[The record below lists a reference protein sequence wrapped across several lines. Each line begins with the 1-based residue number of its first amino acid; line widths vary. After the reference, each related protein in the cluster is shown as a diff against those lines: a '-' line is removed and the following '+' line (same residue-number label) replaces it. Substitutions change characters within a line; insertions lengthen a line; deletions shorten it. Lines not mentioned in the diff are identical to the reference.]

1 MKRIVL
7 LSATLV
13 FGILISLQVS
23 AQCEPDT
30 VTCEDI
36 GDPGQFC
43 PLKLPHAGL
52 NVLYDETVTVI
63 PPGTYMFGQTQ
74 LTILYIRIDS
84 VKNMPPGIDYFPNAD
99 ILYPDTAYC
108 IQLTGTPTEVG
119 VDTFKIYITALVDIL
134 GGIEYQVVD
143 DSSIVLRVVEV
154 LGTDPRQITEF
165 KVTQNVPNPF
175 SDFTRMAYYT
185 PSEERVELCVY
196 NILGLR
202 VHQESEMVPPGEHHF
217 AFDGRNLEPGI
228 YLYSVASRDAWFTGK
243 LIKSR

>member
-13 FGILISLQVS
+13 FGTLISIQLS
-23 AQCEPDT
+23 AQCAPDT
-30 VTCEDI
+30 VNCEDI

-74 LTILYIRIDS
+74 LTILHIRIDS

-99 ILYPDTAYC
+99 IMYPDTAYC

-119 VDTFKIYITALVDIL
+119 VDTFNIYITAMVDIL

-154 LGTDPRQITEF
+154 LGTDPKQITEF
-165 KVTQNVPNPF
+165 KVNPNVPNPF
-175 SDFTRMAYYT
+175 SDFTRMAYFS

-196 NILGLR
+196 NILGVR
-202 VHQESEMVPPGEHHF
+202 VHQESEIVAPGEHHF

-228 YLYSVASRDAWFTGK
+228 YLYSVASSDAWFTGK

>member
-13 FGILISLQVS
+13 FGTLISIQLS
-23 AQCEPDT
+23 AQCAPDT
-30 VTCEDI
+30 VNCEDI

-74 LTILYIRIDS
+74 LTILHIRIDS

-99 ILYPDTAYC
+99 IMYPDTAYC

-119 VDTFKIYITALVDIL
+119 VDTFNIYITAMVDIL

-154 LGTDPRQITEF
+154 LGTDPKQITEF
-165 KVTQNVPNPF
+165 KVNPNVPNPF
-175 SDFTRMAYYT
+175 SDFTRMAYFS

-196 NILGLR
+196 NILGVR
-202 VHQESEMVPPGEHHF
+202 VHQETEIVAPGEHHF

-228 YLYSVASRDAWFTGK
+228 YLYSVASSDAWFTGK

>member
-1 MKRIVL
+1 MKRIML

-13 FGILISLQVS
+13 FGFFISIQVS

-30 VTCEDI
+30 VNCEDI

-43 PLKLPHAGL
+43 PLKLPPAGL

-74 LTILYIRIDS
+74 LTILHIRIDS

-119 VDTFKIYITALVDIL
+119 VDTFYIYITAMVDIL

-154 LGTDPRQITEF
+154 LGTDPHQITEF
-165 KVTQNVPNPF
+165 KVNQNVPNPF
-175 SDFTRMAYYT
+175 SDFTRMAYYS

-196 NILGLR
+196 NILGVR
-202 VHQESEMVPPGEHHF
+202 VHQESDIVAPGEHHF

-228 YLYSVASRDAWFTGK
+228 YLYSIASSDAWFTGK